1 MKILFVFR
9 CDFNTQPL
17 GIMMLASVLK
27 QAGHTC
33 NFIDLRFDKY
43 FLRKIINYKP
53 DILAYSIVSF
63 NWQYYVNINLKIKR
77 RLNALSVFGGPHC
90 SSYPDFINE
99 EGVDIMCVGEGEHA
113 FLELVNNLTIN
124 KDITNIKNLWVK
136 KDGIIYKNELRPPF
150 ENLNALP
157 FADQDIIR
165 KYQFYKNTGMFYVKT
180 SRGCKYNCPY
190 CIDHLYKKLYVNNG
204 RYLRHR
210 SVQNV
215 IEELIILKNKYKA
228 KFIAFVD
235 EIFVLDK
242 DWLFEFSTEYQKYIN
257 LPFEAYVRVEE
268 TTPNVVKILKEM
280 GCYALYLG
288 IETGNQELRE
298 KVLRRN
304 MTKKQILETSALI
317 KENNIILASLNM
329 TGLPDE
335 TIENTFETLE
345 INAQCKITYPLC
357 FMFQPFPNYKLTQ
370 YAIDKGYFD
379 GNTKRLSKIITEGK
393 SPLHFDVLKKMERLH
408 FLFIIGVKLPLLIP
422 LIRILVKIPMKPLYK
437 LIFFVSKSY
446 LALFIYKKPF
456 ILKQYVLYHLKYVFY
471 KTAPFLIKK

>member
-99 EGVDIMCVGEGEHA
+99 EGIDIMCVGEGEHA

-165 KYQFYKNTGMFYVKT
+165 KYQF
-180 SRGCKYNCPY
+180 
-190 CIDHLYKKLYVNNG
+190 
-204 RYLRHR
+204 
-210 SVQNV
+210 
-215 IEELIILKNKYKA
+215 
-228 KFIAFVD
+228 
-235 EIFVLDK
+235 
-242 DWLFEFSTEYQKYIN
+242 
-257 LPFEAYVRVEE
+257 
-268 TTPNVVKILKEM
+268 
-280 GCYALYLG
+280 
-288 IETGNQELRE
+288 
-298 KVLRRN
+298 
-304 MTKKQILETSALI
+304 
-317 KENNIILASLNM
+317 
-329 TGLPDE
+329 
-335 TIENTFETLE
+335 
-345 INAQCKITYPLC
+345 
-357 FMFQPFPNYKLTQ
+357 
-370 YAIDKGYFD
+370 
-379 GNTKRLSKIITEGK
+379 
-393 SPLHFDVLKKMERLH
+393 
-408 FLFIIGVKLPLLIP
+408 
-422 LIRILVKIPMKPLYK
+422 
-437 LIFFVSKSY
+437 
-446 LALFIYKKPF
+446 
-456 ILKQYVLYHLKYVFY
+456 
-471 KTAPFLIKK
+471 